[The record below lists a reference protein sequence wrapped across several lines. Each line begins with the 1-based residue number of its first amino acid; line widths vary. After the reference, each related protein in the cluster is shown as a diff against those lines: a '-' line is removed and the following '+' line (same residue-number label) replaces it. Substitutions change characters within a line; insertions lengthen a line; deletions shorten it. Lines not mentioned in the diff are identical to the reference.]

1 MATVLV
7 IELSALTRLI
17 RGLEGVVVDFEFN
30 EAERQFRNEIRQLL
44 TEQLP
49 ADYAD
54 RAFLEEVPEEERA
67 ELAER
72 MTRALADRKWLAMAW
87 PEEHGGVAAGHVQQ
101 MLYKEETAYAAMPSG
116 STMGVDWVGPAI
128 MLFGTEE
135 QKARYLPSIVGGVDQ
150 WCTLYSEPGAGS
162 DLASLQ
168 TRAVRDGDEWVINGS
183 KIWTSGGHFSNMGW
197 LAARTDLEA
206 PKHRGISTFVLEMDS
221 PGIEVRPLVNMADEH
236 NFNEVFFE
244 DVRIPGDHL
253 VGVENRG
260 WYQVATALDYERS
273 GVAAYAGG
281 KRNLERLVG
290 AARSDRALLTNNP
303 TARYELADR
312 WVELQVGY
320 NVAYRIPFLQ
330 AQGQIPNHEASVS
343 KLYGSE
349 LTQRIARTGLQL
361 LGMGGQVMP
370 GSPHSKLGGAI
381 ARSYLSSV
389 SSTVAAGTSEVQ
401 RNIIAQRGL
410 GLPRG

>member
-30 EAERQFRNEIRQLL
+30 AAERQFRNEIRRLL

-87 PEEHGGVAAGHVQQ
+87 PEEHGGLAAGHVQQ

-221 PGIEVRPLVNMADEH
+221 PGIEVRPLVNMAGEH